1 MDRGAHIHRC
11 DFQVH
16 TPRDP
21 NWSGSVPV
29 TDDERKAYARDFIAA
44 CRKKG
49 LDAVAITDHH
59 DMLFVP
65 YIRQA
70 ALEETR
76 EDGSALEPH
85 ERITVFPGMEL
96 TLGVPCQA
104 LLILDADLPDD
115 QLGVVLE
122 ALAITP
128 IPAEEPQQPPASVL
142 SHTNLLSDVHR
153 ELDKREWLRG
163 RYILFPHVTD
173 KGHQTLMRSHM
184 GPKYAEM
191 PCVGGYVDGDFESK
205 TGEGNRKIFAGLDA
219 NYGNKRI
226 AVFQTSDS
234 RGESFEKLGRHS
246 TWVKWAEPTAEALR
260 QACLAQ
266 ESRISL
272 ESPPL
277 PTTALT
283 KLRVSNS
290 KFMGPIDL
298 EFNAQYNAIIGGRG
312 TGKSTCLEYIRWALC
327 DQPIQ
332 PVGDEE
338 LPDHAQRRDALIADT
353 LSSMDATVD
362 VEFLV
367 NDVSHTVRRSST
379 TGELVLK
386 VGTEDFAPATEVDIR
401 ALLPMNAYS
410 QKQLSSVGVRKEE
423 LTRFLTAPLQEA
435 LELTRQKLDKLAG
448 DIRQNYAALQQRRS
462 VERAVARDDLQIQ
475 SLTQQADTL
484 RASLGAVTEED
495 QTTLSQKPL
504 HDEADEALSEWDRS
518 VSSAKN
524 AASEFQSEITR
535 LQAGLDASLEHLP
548 NADQLAAVRSELT
561 SLLEDLKAQADA
573 AVARTGQL
581 RAPESQYNTAL
592 AALENKR
599 TEFSTA
605 YDSAK
610 ERSSAH
616 ESRLKQ
622 LTELEG
628 RQRAIRET
636 LGEQRA
642 ELAQL
647 GDPAAEHTQLRE
659 QWRTLHIERHQLLQA
674 QCEAL
679 KSASNGLIAAE
690 LTRAAGL
697 VDLTE
702 RFRGAI
708 ARSNVR
714 GNKVESL
721 LGAIVETD
729 EPFALWE
736 SVLEELESLAQFEA
750 GEEST
755 APLPDCPQL
764 KSHGFAIT
772 DLQRIGTRLTPDG
785 WLDLALAPIE
795 DQPRFR
801 YQVREDEFIDFERA
815 SAGQQATALLRVL
828 LNQGGPPLLIDQP
841 EDDLDSQVVVEVVER
856 LWSAK
861 VSRQLIFTSHNAN
874 LVVNGD
880 AELVVCCDYREAT
893 DHSGGRIKL
902 RGAIDV
908 GDVREEITTVMEG
921 GERAFKL
928 RKEKYGF

>member
-29 TDDERKAYARDFIAA
+29 TVDERKTYARKFIAA
-44 CRKKG
+44 CRTKG

-70 ALEETR
+70 ALEETH
-76 EDGSALEPH
+76 EDGSDLDPH
-85 ERITVFPGMEL
+85 ERITVYPGMEL

-128 IPAEEPQQPPASVL
+128 VPDSEPQQPPVSVL
-142 SHTNLLSDVHR
+142 SHTNLLSDVHK

-163 RYILFPHVTD
+163 RYILLPHVTD

-191 PCVGGYVDGDFESK
+191 PCVGGYVDGDFEAK
-205 TGEGNRKIFAGLDA
+205 TGEGNRKIFAGLDS
-219 NYGNKRI
+219 NYGNRRI

-234 RGESFEKLGRHS
+234 RAETFDDLGRHS

-272 ESPPL
+272 EPPPL
-277 PTTALT
+277 PTTSLT

-332 PVGDEE
+332 PTGDEE
-338 LPDHAQRRDALIADT
+338 LADHAQRREALIADT
-353 LSSMDATVD
+353 LATVGATVD

-367 NDVSHTVRRSST
+367 NDVPHTVRRSST
-379 TGELVLK
+379 SGELVLK
-386 VGTEDFAPATEVDIR
+386 VGAEDFAPATEANIR

-423 LTRFLTAPLQEA
+423 LTRFLTAPLQET
-435 LELTRQKLDKLAG
+435 LELKRQSLEKLAG
-448 DIRQNYAALQQRRS
+448 DIRQNYAALQQRRT
-462 VERAVARDDLQIQ
+462 VERAIARDDLQLQ

-484 RASLGAVTEED
+484 RASLGAVSEED
-495 QTTLSQKPL
+495 RATLSQKPL
-504 HDEADEALSEWDRS
+504 QDEAEEALSEWDRTAS
-518 VSSAKN
+518 
-524 AASEFQSEITR
+524 AASDAATEFEAEIAR
-535 LQAGLDASLEHLP
+535 LQVGLDASLEHLP
-548 NADQLAAVRSELT
+548 NTHDLTGVRAEVALLLTDLKTHAEAAVSRSTE
-561 SLLEDLKAQADA
+561 
-573 AVARTGQL
+573 L
-581 RAPESQYNTAL
+581 RAPESQYNAGRNAL
-592 AALENKR
+592 SAKR
-599 TEFSTA
+599 TEFTA
-605 YDSAK
+605 RYEAAK
-610 ERSSAH
+610 DRSSAH
-616 ESRLKQ
+616 ETRLQQ
-622 LTELEG
+622 LSELEG

-647 GDPAAEHTQLRE
+647 GDPAATHVELRK
-659 QWRTLHIERHQLLQA
+659 QWRTSHIERHQLLEE
-674 QCEAL
+674 QCKAL
-679 KSASNGLIAAE
+679 RAASDELIDAK
-690 LTRAAGL
+690 LSRAAGL

-714 GNKVESL
+714 SNKIEALLAAVVE
-721 LGAIVETD
+721 AED
-729 EPFALWE
+729 PFALWE
-736 SVLEELESLAQFEA
+736 VVLEELEALSQFEA
-750 GEEST
+750 GEEASST
-755 APLPDCPQL
+755 LPECPQL
-764 KSHGFAIT
+764 KGNGFT
-772 DLQRIGTRLTPDG
+772 DSDLQKMGTRLTPDG
-785 WLDLALAPIE
+785 WLELALATIE

-801 YQVREDEFIDFERA
+801 YQVRESEFIDFERA

-908 GDVREEITTVMEG
+908 EEVREEITTVMEG